1 MTVLNWLERHFSRF
15 AIPHLIRYVVIL
27 NVLVYLLAALNPEY
41 ISMLLLDRSSILQG
55 QVWRLISWVFVPN
68 TTSPLWIIFFLMF
81 TWWLGDMLESTWGTF
96 RLNLYYLLG
105 VFFSTLSAFIFD
117 FSFGNFLLTFSL
129 LLAVATLAPDM
140 EILFF
145 FIPMKFKW
153 VALIS
158 LVWPW
163 GFLFVTGPIGVK
175 LLILLCLGNYFM
187 FFGPTVIR
195 QMLNQRSTVARR
207 AKFEAAKADDDF
219 TLHRCATCGITEVTN
234 PEADFRVAANGHE
247 YCVRHLPES

>member
-15 AIPHLIRYVVIL
+15 AIPNLIRYVVVL

-41 ISMLLLDRSSILQG
+41 ISMLTLDRTSILHG
-55 QVWRLISWVFVPN
+55 QVWRLISWVFIPN

-81 TWWLGDMLESTWGTF
+81 TWWLGDMLEATWGTF
-96 RLNLYYLLG
+96 RLNLYYFLG
-105 VFFSTLSAFIFD
+105 IFFSSLAAFIFD

-158 LVWPW
+158 IVWPW
-163 GFLFVTGPIGVK
+163 GYFFVVGPLGVK
-175 LLILLCLGNYFM
+175 LLILLCLGNYFL
-187 FFGPTVIR
+187 FFGPAFFQQLR
-195 QMLNQRSTVARR
+195 NQRSTAARR
-207 AKFEAAKADDDF
+207 AKFEAAKIDDEF
-219 TLHRCATCGITEVTN
+219 TLHRCVTCGITELTN
-234 PEADFRVAANGHE
+234 PEAEFRVAENGHE
-247 YCVRHLPES
+247 YCLRHLPQD